1 VPWAFL
7 ERRYVRL
14 TALARGDRVAVTAR
28 VRDAFIEAHAWITD
42 VHFFSGLST
51 TLGFEVDATRLPAL
65 ERALE
70 AAGLTLDEES
80 RAAVRAIG
88 ADAGEVQG
96 TLCVTFVHG
105 DPDLRHEVPSVPG

>member
-1 VPWAFL
+1 MRWAFL

-14 TALARGDRVAVTAR
+14 SALARGDRVAVTAR

-51 TLGFEVDATRLPAL
+51 TLGFEVDATRLVAL
-65 ERALE
+65 ERALA

-80 RAAVRAIG
+80 RTSICAVDP
-88 ADAGEVQG
+88 DAGEVQG
-96 TLCVTFVHG
+96 TLCLKFVHG